1 MRRCIFS
8 IVSVSPRWPCTWAQ
22 PVMPGLTLWRRDN
35 GEIRSANASLRAIGC
50 GRGPNNRHFAQ
61 QYIHQLGKLVDIR
74 APQNTTNAHHRAHQ
88 GDRGRKPIGGSAR
101 RWNSGGSH
109 GRASAHFQS
118 IRMSGQQLGG
128 VVFGLEDKDVMLCA
142 DGPLESHE
150 DRESLSVEWVC

>member
-74 APQNTTNAHHRAHQ
+74 APQNTANAHHRAHQ
-88 GDRGRKPIGGSAR
+88 GDWGPQAYRRICPSVEFWRISWPGVSTFPINTNVSA
-101 RWNSGGSH
+101 
-109 GRASAHFQS
+109 
-118 IRMSGQQLGG
+118 LGG
-128 VVFGLEDKDVMLCA
+128 VILRPRGQGFDA
-142 DGPLESHE
+142 
-150 DRESLSVEWVC
+150 LS